1 MGGLKGGRGGLRN
14 GWAKGRGEGMG
25 ARGEYRFMKLMKLT
39 KKKGNFMMSF
49 TSPDFFLFMIF
60 LHAIF
65 L

>member
-39 KKKGNFMMSF
+39 KKREILLCLLLLRI
-49 TSPDFFLFMIF
+49 FFDV
-60 LHAIF
+60 
-65 L
+65 